1 MLDIVSS
8 VGLPHDFRRKM
19 TDTSK
24 LDVLEATQ
32 KLGEQLVST
41 VKQTQSLALDA
52 ARAFAGAVPS
62 LPGLPETRGLVGL
75 PDVPAL
81 TAYSFDLA
89 AELLAAQ
96 KDFAVTLAST
106 FTPDKTAE

>member
-1 MLDIVSS
+1 
-8 VGLPHDFRRKM
+8 M

-24 LDVLEATQ
+24 PTVDVLDATQ
-32 KLGEQLVST
+32 KFGEQLLST

-52 ARAFAGAVPS
+52 ARAFAGALPS
-62 LPGLPETRGLVGL
+62 LPSGLPETRGFAAL
-75 PDVPAL
+75 PDVQAV

-96 KDFAVTLAST
+96 KDFALTLAST
-106 FTPDKTAE
+106 FTPEKTAE

>member
-1 MLDIVSS
+1 
-8 VGLPHDFRRKM
+8 M

-24 LDVLEATQ
+24 PTVDVLEATQ
-32 KLGEQLVST
+32 KFGEQLVST
-41 VKQTQSLALDA
+41 VKQTQSLVLDA
-52 ARAFAGAVPS
+52 ARAFAGALPS
-62 LPGLPETRGLVGL
+62 APSGLSDNFGFVAL
-75 PDVPAL
+75 PDVQAV

-106 FTPDKTAE
+106 FIPAKTA

>member
-1 MLDIVSS
+1 
-8 VGLPHDFRRKM
+8 M

-24 LDVLEATQ
+24 PTVDVLDATQ
-32 KLGEQLVST
+32 KFGEQLVST

-52 ARAFAGAVPS
+52 ARAFAGALPS
-62 LPGLPETRGLVGL
+62 LPSGLPEARGFAAL
-75 PDVPAL
+75 PDVQAV

-106 FTPDKTAE
+106 FTPEKTAE

>member
-1 MLDIVSS
+1 
-8 VGLPHDFRRKM
+8 M

-24 LDVLEATQ
+24 PTVDVLEATQ
-32 KLGEQLVST
+32 KFGEQLVST
-41 VKQTQSLALDA
+41 VKQTQSLALDTARGFA
-52 ARAFAGAVPS
+52 AALPS
-62 LPGLPETRGLVGL
+62 LPTGLSENFGLVAL
-75 PDVPAL
+75 PDLPAI

>member
-1 MLDIVSS
+1 
-8 VGLPHDFRRKM
+8 M

-24 LDVLEATQ
+24 PTVDDGTQ

-41 VKQTQSLALDA
+41 VKQTQSLVLDA
-52 ARAFAGAVPS
+52 ARAFAGALPWLPS
-62 LPGLPETRGLVGL
+62 ALPETRGFVAL
-75 PDVPAL
+75 PDVSAV

-96 KDFAVTLAST
+96 KDFALTLAST
-106 FTPDKTAE
+106 FTPEKTAE

>member
-1 MLDIVSS
+1 
-8 VGLPHDFRRKM
+8 M

-24 LDVLEATQ
+24 PTVDVLDATQ
-32 KLGEQLVST
+32 KFGEQLVST

-52 ARAFAGAVPS
+52 ARAFAGALPS
-62 LPGLPETRGLVGL
+62 LPSGLPETRGFAAL
-75 PDVPAL
+75 PDVQAV

-106 FTPDKTAE
+106 LTPEKTAE

>member
-1 MLDIVSS
+1 
-8 VGLPHDFRRKM
+8 M

-24 LDVLEATQ
+24 PTVDVLDATQ
-32 KLGEQLVST
+32 KFGEQLLST

-52 ARAFAGAVPS
+52 ARAFAGALQAV
-62 LPGLPETRGLVGL
+62 
-75 PDVPAL
+75 

-96 KDFAVTLAST
+96 KDFALTLAST
-106 FTPDKTAE
+106 FTPEKTAE

>member
-1 MLDIVSS
+1 
-8 VGLPHDFRRKM
+8 M

-24 LDVLEATQ
+24 PTVDVLDATQ
-32 KLGEQLVST
+32 KFGEQLLST

-52 ARAFAGAVPS
+52 ARAFAGALHAV
-62 LPGLPETRGLVGL
+62 
-75 PDVPAL
+75 

-106 FTPDKTAE
+106 FTPEKTAE

>member
-1 MLDIVSS
+1 
-8 VGLPHDFRRKM
+8 M

-24 LDVLEATQ
+24 PTVDVLEATQ
-32 KLGEQLVST
+32 KFGEQLVST

-52 ARAFAGAVPS
+52 ARAFAGALPS
-62 LPGLPETRGLVGL
+62 LPSGLPEAPGFAAL
-75 PDVPAL
+75 PDVSAV

-96 KDFAVTLAST
+96 KDFVLTLAST
-106 FTPDKTAE
+106 FTPEKTAE

>member
-1 MLDIVSS
+1 
-8 VGLPHDFRRKM
+8 M

-24 LDVLEATQ
+24 PTVDVLEATQ
-32 KLGEQLVST
+32 KFGEQLVST

-52 ARAFAGAVPS
+52 ARAFAGALPPLPS
-62 LPGLPETRGLVGL
+62 GLSETRGLVAL
-75 PDVPAL
+75 PDVPAI

-96 KDFAVTLAST
+96 KDFAVSLVST
-106 FTPDKTAE
+106 FTPEKSAE